1 MAQAHEAVITACVT
15 ELGFDLEAVEL
26 SSGGKRRVLRV
37 AIDADGG
44 VGIDEI
50 TTVTRA
56 LSEALDADD
65 AVMGSAPYTL
75 EVTSRGVDRP
85 LTAPRHWRRNV
96 DRVVRV
102 RLIEG
107 SATEGRA
114 TGAVIEGRIGASDDS
129 GADLITKADTLRIDY
144 ADIESAVIQAELIK
158 PPSTGKD
165 R

>member
-1 MAQAHEAVITACVT
+1 MAEACEAVVKACVT

-50 TTVTRA
+50 TTATRA
-56 LSEALDADD
+56 LSDVLDADD
-65 AVMGSAPYTL
+65 AVMGPAPYTL

-85 LTAPRHWRRNV
+85 LTEPRHWRRNSG
-96 DRVVRV
+96 RVVRV

-107 SATEGRA
+107 TASERRLKSSVT
-114 TGAVIEGRIGASDDS
+114 EGRIGPSDGS
-129 GADLITKADTLRIDY
+129 GADLITKAGTRRIDY

-158 PPSTGKD
+158 PASTGKD